1 MSGEF
6 TEESL
11 VRSIAALQQR
21 YTSDKAKKETIEDYA
36 NRTRDAIDH
45 LEKENEKLTKVLQ
58 LYQMTSEFAREQ
70 SKTHIEQLVTSCLR
84 IVFPEEISF
93 VIDIVESGRNTNA
106 NFLIA
111 DTIDGTPST
120 FQPQDARGGG
130 VVDVVSLAL
139 RISFL
144 LRYHPPVEGILIL
157 DEPAKHVSEEYIHN
171 VAELLLQV
179 AEEFSLQII
188 LVTHNRHLAYMG
200 ETVYEVSHENN
211 SSSVKAIESIGNHV
225 SL

>member
-1 MSGEF
+1 MIPL
-6 TEESL
+6 TEDQLESTL
-11 VRSIAALQQR
+11 SAMRLEYASQR
-21 YTSDKAKKETIEDYA
+21 AKKETIEAYLA
-36 NRTRDAIDH
+36 QTVEAIDT
-45 LEKENEKLTKVLQ
+45 LEKENEILAKVLK

-70 SKTHIEQLVTSCLR
+70 SKAHIEQLVTSCLR
-84 IVFPEEISF
+84 IVFANDISF
-93 VIDIVESGRNTNA
+93 LIEMTESGRNTNA

-111 DTIDGTPST
+111 DTIDGQSST
-120 FQPQDARGGG
+120 FQPQEARGGG

-144 LRYHPPVEGILIL
+144 LRYQPPVEGILIL

-179 AEEFSLQII
+179 AEEFSLQVI

-200 ETVYEVSHENN
+200 EVVYEVANENGR
-211 SSSVKAIESIGNHV
+211 SKTQLIESIKE
-225 SL
+225 